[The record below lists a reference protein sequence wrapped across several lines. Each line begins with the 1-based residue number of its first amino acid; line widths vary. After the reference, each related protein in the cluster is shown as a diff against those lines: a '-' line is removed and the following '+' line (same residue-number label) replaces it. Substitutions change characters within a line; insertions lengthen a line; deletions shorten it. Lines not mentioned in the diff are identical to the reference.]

1 MRTIDEMGGIV
12 RAVELGWPQREIAA
26 SAYHSQRQIDSG
38 ERPIVGVNRQVEAET
53 APIPTLKI
61 DMAPERTQ
69 VEHVQALRARRDDRR
84 AREGLDGVRRACA
97 GDDNVMEAVLEA
109 ARRDAT
115 LGEICRVFRD
125 VFGEYRD
132 PAEV

>member
-1 MRTIDEMGGIV
+1 M
-12 RAVELGWPQREIAA
+12 
-26 SAYHSQRQIDSG
+26 QRQIDSG
-38 ERPIVGVNRQVEAET
+38 ERGVVGVNRHTGGPPAR
-53 APIPTLKI
+53 IPTLRI
-61 DMAPERTQ
+61 DDRPERAQ
-69 VEHVQALRARRDDRR
+69 VAATAELRARRDTAAVGQALAQIRR
-84 AREGLDGVRRACA
+84 AAEGDANLMD
-97 GDDNVMEAVLEA
+97 AVIEA